1 MKVGTQTIEIKN
13 RDKIFFPSRNLTKGD
28 VIDYYDDIA
37 DHMLPYLK
45 DRPLTLSRFPDGI
58 KDEGF
63 YQKKT
68 PDYFPGWITVMEV
81 KKKEGGTIPQ
91 IICNDKA
98 TLVFLVNEGTLS
110 FHPWQSKV
118 PDLEKP
124 NKMVFDL
131 DPPKGNFEVVVK
143 GARALHLI
151 LEKELGLTSFV
162 MTTGSKG
169 LHIVVPIKTNFNFD
183 IIRTYA
189 EVISA
194 FLAREYPDSF
204 TTEVRKKKRE
214 GRLFIDYLRNAYA
227 QTSITPY
234 SLRALE
240 GAPVATPLSWDELD
254 KKGLTSQTY
263 HFGNIFRR
271 LSQTEESPWK
281 QFNKSRSDLG
291 NRIEKLERLA
301 DKRIA
306 EKL

>member
-13 RDKIFFPSRNLTKGD
+13 RDKIFFPSGNLTKSD
-28 VIDYYDDIA
+28 VIDYYADIA
-37 DHMLPYLK
+37 EHLLPYLK

-58 KDEGF
+58 KAEGF

-68 PDYFPGWITVMEV
+68 PDYFPDWITVMEV
-81 KKKEGGTIPQ
+81 QKKEGGTISQ

-98 TLVFLVNEGTLS
+98 TLIFLVNEGTLS
-110 FHPWQSKV
+110 FHPWLSEV
-118 PDLEKP
+118 SDLEKP

-131 DPPKGNFEVVVK
+131 DPPKRNFDLVLK
-143 GARALHLI
+143 GARALRTL
-151 LEKELGLTSFV
+151 LEDELDLTAFV

-169 LHIVVPIKTNFNFD
+169 LHVVVPIETNFSFD
-183 IIRTYA
+183 IVRTYA

-194 FLAREYPDSF
+194 YLTREYPDSF

-227 QTSITPY
+227 QTSIPPY

-240 GAPVATPLSWDELD
+240 GAPVATPLSWEELD

-263 HFGNIFRR
+263 HIGNIFRR
-271 LSQTEESPWK
+271 LSQT
-281 QFNKSRSDLG
+281 LL
-291 NRIEKLERLA
+291 RIFR
-301 DKRIA
+301 
-306 EKL
+306 

>member
-28 VIDYYDDIA
+28 VIDYYDNIA
-37 DHMLPYLK
+37 DHLLPYLK

-58 KDEGF
+58 KEEGF

-68 PDYFPGWITVMEV
+68 PDYFPDWITVMKV

-91 IICNDKA
+91 IICDNKA
-98 TLVFLVNEGTLS
+98 TLIFLVNEGTLS
-110 FHPWQSKV
+110 FHPWLSEV
-118 PDLEKP
+118 SDLEKP
-124 NKMVFDL
+124 NKIVFDL
-131 DPPKGNFEVVVK
+131 DPPKGNFELVLK
-143 GARALHLI
+143 GARALRSI
-151 LEKELGLTSFV
+151 LENELDLTSFV

-169 LHIVVPIKTNFNFD
+169 LHVVVPIETNFNFD
-183 IIRTYA
+183 IVRTYA

-194 FLAREYPDSF
+194 YLAREYPDSF
-204 TTEVRKKKRE
+204 TIEVRKKKRE

-227 QTSITPY
+227 QTSIPPY

-254 KKGLTSQTY
+254 KKGLESQTY
-263 HFGNIFRR
+263 HIGNIFRR
-271 LSQTEESPWK
+271 LSQIEDPWK
-281 QFNKSRSDLG
+281 QLSKSRSDLG
-291 NRIEKLERLA
+291 IRIEKLEDLA
-301 DKRIA
+301 DKKME